1 MERVGFIGLGIMGKP
16 MAGHLIRAG
25 YPLVVHDLN
34 RQAVAEL
41 AGLGAQAASSPREAA
56 EKSDLVITMLPD
68 SPDVEQV
75 VLGRDGVI
83 EGVRSGMLLVDMST
97 IAPATTRRI
106 YERLQAKG
114 VEALDAPVSGG
125 EIGAQEAI
133 LSIMVGGT
141 GAAFERALPLFKLM
155 GKSVV
160 HMGGPGAGQLT
171 KACNQIMVGVN
182 IQGVVEAMAL
192 ARKSGVDPAKV
203 RQVLLGGFAGSRI
216 LDLIGQRLID
226 RNFQPGFKVKL
237 QSKDMNIA
245 LQTGRE
251 LALPLLA
258 TAQVAELLKALL
270 ARGQGEL
277 DHSALALLFEEAGV

>member
-41 AGLGAQAASSPREAA
+41 AGLGAEAASSPREAA

-83 EGVRSGMLLVDMST
+83 EGVRAGMLLADMST
-97 IAPATTRRI
+97 IAPATARRV

-125 EIGAQEAI
+125 EIGAQQAI

-141 GAAFERALPLFKLM
+141 EAAFERALPLFQLM

-171 KACNQIMVGVN
+171 KACNQIIVGVT
-182 IQGVVEAMAL
+182 IQAVVESMAL
-192 ARKSGVDPAKV
+192 AKKAGVDPAKV
-203 RQVLLGGFAGSRI
+203 RQVILGGFGSSRI
-216 LDLIGQRLID
+216 LDLIGQRIID
-226 RNFQPGFKVKL
+226 GNFKAGFKVKL
-237 QSKDMNIA
+237 QSKDLNIA

-251 LALPLLA
+251 LALPLLT

-277 DHSALALLFEEAGV
+277 DHSALALLFEEGGA